1 MIKRLTTVLTG
12 MLLLGSA
19 TAPTLAQE
27 SATNEQSV
35 VYIIPIKEMIE
46 RGLLHF
52 VRRGVMEADAD
63 GAVAIILDMDTPGGR
78 LDATEEIIEILTST
92 PATTYTFV
100 NSDAISAGAITA
112 MATDHIYM
120 TPRSRIGDAMPIMMS
135 PLPMG
140 GPQQMPEDLKE
151 KMVSPTVAMIRAAA
165 QLKGHDDKLAEAMVR
180 AEFEYKIGEKMI
192 CPEGQLL
199 TLTDQDAAQL
209 VGEGEDERPLL
220 SAGTFDD
227 IPALLEELGLGDS
240 RVVVVKTTTGE
251 RVARVIEGFPMS
263 GILMALGLLFLYIEF
278 KTPGFGL
285 PGIAGILL
293 LAVWFWGHHVAG
305 LANFAEVLLFAIGIV
320 LLLAEIFITPGF
332 GILGTAGLTCI
343 VVGLFMSMVEHAPSG
358 PWYLPSFDGIREAIF
373 NFSTAMVLTVTMG
386 AFLGRFLPKSVV
398 FNRLYLSASE
408 DKSEGYSASAPL
420 DALLGVKGQAV
431 TQLRPAGIGEF
442 EGKRHN
448 VVTRGTFVDADT
460 PIVVAEVHGNRIVVD
475 IVSVD
480 TASRA

>member
-1 MIKRLTTVLTG
+1 MIKRLTTLLTG
-12 MLLLGSA
+12 MLLLGTA
-19 TAPTLAQE
+19 TAPAVAQE
-27 SATNEQSV
+27 STTNEPSV

-199 TLTDQDAAQL
+199 TLTDQDAAQR

-220 SAGTFDD
+220 SEGTFDD

-263 GILMALGLLFLYIEF
+263 GILMALGLVDVKQGSGVYV
-278 KTPGFGL
+278 TPVRNRSFGD
-285 PGIAGILL
+285 ALL
-293 LAVWFWGHHVAG
+293 LALRRTSATAWDVEEFEQMLLPDVAALAATSATKDDLVAIRKRLDAYLTYHAQHARQWRDAHVDQVPKTALDG
-305 LANFAEVLLFAIGIV
+305 LAEHYMALSQAIFDSTHNKVLM
-320 LLLAEIFITPGF
+320 LLAQPLSLLHGMRYWEGPEITTE
-332 GILGTAGLTCI
+332 GIIANERRIMGAI
-343 VVGLFMSMVEHAPSG
+343 VDAIVDGDAQKARKAVEAIQH
-358 PWYLPSFDGIREAIF
+358 LPSAAVEA
-373 NFSTAMVLTVTMG
+373 MRVTPVGEMTQIT
-386 AFLGRFLPKSVV
+386 L
-398 FNRLYLSASE
+398 
-408 DKSEGYSASAPL
+408 APGS
-420 DALLGVKGQAV
+420 D
-431 TQLRPAGIGEF
+431 R
-442 EGKRHN
+442 
-448 VVTRGTFVDADT
+448 
-460 PIVVAEVHGNRIVVD
+460 
-475 IVSVD
+475 S
-480 TASRA
+480 SRDQ